1 MELGLGID
9 TGGTYTDAAMVDL
22 GSKRLIAWSKS
33 PTTPQDLTEGIVRS
47 VRTLLRKQRFD
58 PAEIKLVGLSTTLAT
73 NSVLESRGGRVGLIG
88 IGWDTKDLNALGAE
102 RCAFIKGGHDTKGRE
117 LDALDVKGLRET
129 VRSMSEDVDAFV
141 VSSMFSVYQPSHEDR
156 ARQVIR
162 EMTERPVVAA
172 YELSGELGVIE
183 RSVTAVLNARL
194 LPMISDFLDRIESA
208 LLSMHIKANIVVLK
222 GDGNVM
228 PVKQARERPVETI
241 LSGPAA
247 SLLGGSRLSGLDNCL
262 VVDMGGTSTDIAYID
277 DGFPRIGREGA
288 QLAGWRTRVRSI
300 DAATVALG
308 GDSEIGSDL
317 HGDLKIGPARVLP
330 LALAGERTKD
340 LPRMIMERRRTDFLV
355 TARGPERLT
364 GQKLQVYLKVQE
376 LGLCDEEELRTA
388 LPDTYLVRETA
399 RELVRSGHLLR
410 TGLTPTDIFNLE
422 GLYRLG
428 DEVSSRA
435 GVEHYLEGTRMSVE
449 AYCARVMHRLVGRLA
464 EEVVRKVMAEEIG
477 DLPKEPTVD
486 RLVQL
491 MAGERPPGAFRLS
504 LRLDRPIVGIGG
516 PARLLM
522 PSLGELLGAEVV
534 IPEGASV
541 GNAVGAVCSRISETL
556 TMRIQPLSDGQFQMV
571 TPWGD
576 AQDFRRAEE
585 AIKRTK
591 VLAGE
596 HVQGRAERAGAADIS
611 VRTDVR
617 EVRFKDQ
624 KGMEHLNWIEVTA
637 RATGEPGQGHH

>member
-9 TGGTYTDAAMVDL
+9 TGGTYTDAAIVDL
-22 GSKRLIAWSKS
+22 STKRLLAWSKS
-33 PTTPQDLTEGIVRS
+33 PTTPHDLTEGIVSS
-47 VRTLLRKQRFD
+47 VRALMRKQRFD
-58 PAEIKLVGLSTTLAT
+58 PAEVKLVGLSTTLAT

-88 IGWDTKDLNALGAE
+88 IGWDTKEVSALGAE

-117 LDALDVKGLRET
+117 LDALDLKALREA
-129 VRSMSEDVDAFV
+129 VGSMSEEVDAFV

-156 ARQVIR
+156 ARHAIR
-162 EMTERPVVAA
+162 EMVRRPVVAA
-172 YELSGELGVIE
+172 YELSGELGVKE

-194 LPMISDFLDRIESA
+194 LPVISDFLDRIENA
-208 LLSMHIKANIVVLK
+208 LRSMRITANIVVLK

-247 SLLGGSRLSGLDNCL
+247 SLLGGARLSGLDNCL

-277 DGFPRIGREGA
+277 NGFPRIGREGA
-288 QLAGWRTRVRSI
+288 QLGGWRTRVRSI

-317 HGDLKIGPARVLP
+317 HGDLRIGPARVLP

-340 LPRMIMERRRTDFLV
+340 LPRMIMEGRRTDFLV
-355 TARGPERLT
+355 TAKGPERLS
-364 GQKLQVYLKVQE
+364 GRYLQVYLKAQE
-376 LGLCDEEELRTA
+376 LGLCDEEELRSA
-388 LPDTYLVRETA
+388 LPDIYLVRETA
-399 RELVRSGHLLR
+399 RELVHSGHLLR

-422 GLYRLG
+422 GLYKIG
-428 DEVSSRA
+428 DIASSRA

-449 AYCARVMHRLVGRLA
+449 AYCARVMHRMVGRLT
-464 EEVVRKVMAEEIG
+464 EEVVRKVVAEEIG
-477 DLPKEPTVD
+477 DLPKEATVD

-491 MAGERPPGAFRLS
+491 LAGERSPGAFRIS
-504 LRLDRPIVGIGG
+504 LHLDRPIVGIGG

-522 PSLGELLGAEVV
+522 PSLRELLGAEVV
-534 IPEGASV
+534 IPDGASV
-541 GNAVGAVCSRISETL
+541 GNAVGAVCSRISEMLTL
-556 TMRIQPLSDGQFQMV
+556 RIQPLSDGQFQLV

-576 AQDFRRAEE
+576 TKDFRRVED
-585 AIKRTK
+585 AIKRAK
-591 VLAGE
+591 ELAGE
-596 HVQGRAERAGAADIS
+596 HAWSKADRAGARDIAL
-611 VRTDVR
+611 RTDVR
-617 EVRFKDQ
+617 EDRFKDQ

-637 RATGEPGQGHH
+637 RATGEPGQGHN

>member
-1 MELGLGID
+1 MQLGLGID

-22 GSKRLIAWSKS
+22 GTRRLVAWSKS
-33 PTTPQDLTEGIVRS
+33 PTTPQDLTDGIVTS
-47 VRTLLRKQRFD
+47 VRTLLRKERFD
-58 PAEIKLVGLSTTLAT
+58 PADIKLVGLSTTLAT

-88 IGWDTKDLNALGAE
+88 IGWDTQDLDALGAE

-117 LDALDVKGLRET
+117 LNALDVKGLREM

-141 VSSMFSVYQPSHEDR
+141 VSSMFSVYQPGHEDR

-162 EMTERPVVAA
+162 DMTEKPVVAA

-194 LPMISDFLDRIESA
+194 LPVISDFLDRIEGA
-208 LLSMHIKANIVVLK
+208 LRSMRITTNIVVLK

-228 PVKQARERPVETI
+228 PVRQARERPVETI

-277 DGFPRIGREGA
+277 NGFPRIGREGA

-300 DAATVALG
+300 DTATVALG

-330 LALAGERTKD
+330 LALAGERAKD
-340 LPRMIMERRRTDFLV
+340 LPRLIMERRRTDFLV

-376 LGLCDEEELRTA
+376 MGLVDEDELRSV
-388 LPDTYLVRETA
+388 LPDIYLVRETV
-399 RELVRSGHLLR
+399 RDLVRSGHLLR
-410 TGLTPTDIFNLE
+410 TGLTPTDVFNLE
-422 GLYRLG
+422 GLFRIG
-428 DEVSSRA
+428 EVASSRA

-449 AYCARVMHRLVGRLA
+449 AYCARVMHRMVGRLA
-464 EEVVRKVMAEEIG
+464 EEVVRKVVAEEIG
-477 DLPKEPTVD
+477 DLPKEATVD

-491 MAGERPPGAFRLS
+491 MAGERSPGTFRLD

-516 PARLLM
+516 PAKLLM
-522 PSLGELLGAEVV
+522 PSLREQLGAEVV
-534 IPEGASV
+534 IPDGASV

-556 TMRIQPLSDGQFQMV
+556 ILRIQPLSDGQFQMV
-571 TPWGD
+571 APWGD

-585 AIKRTK
+585 AIDRAKA
-591 VLAGE
+591 LAGE
-596 HVQGRAERAGAADIS
+596 HVRGRAEKAGATDIAL
-611 VRTDVR
+611 RTDVR

-624 KGMEHLNWIEVTA
+624 RGMEHLNWIEVTA
-637 RATGEPGQGHH
+637 RATGEPGQGHN

>member
-1 MELGLGID
+1 M
-9 TGGTYTDAAMVDL
+9 
-22 GSKRLIAWSKS
+22 
-33 PTTPQDLTEGIVRS
+33 
-47 VRTLLRKQRFD
+47 RTLLHKERFD
-58 PAEIKLVGLSTTLAT
+58 PAVIKLVGLSTTLAT

-88 IGWDTKDLNALGAE
+88 IGWDTKDVDALGAE

-129 VRSMSEDVDAFV
+129 VRSMAEETDAFV

-162 EMTERPVVAA
+162 EMTDRPVVAA
-172 YELSGELGVIE
+172 YELSGDLGVVE

-194 LPMISDFLDRIESA
+194 LPVISDFLDHVENALRAMRIR
-208 LLSMHIKANIVVLK
+208 ANMVVLK

-247 SLLGGSRLSGLDNCL
+247 SLLGGSRLSGLDKCL

-277 DGFPRIGREGA
+277 NGFPRIGREGA

-330 LALAGERTKD
+330 LALAGELTKD
-340 LPRMIMERRRTDFLV
+340 LPRRIMERRRTDFLV
-355 TARGPERLT
+355 TARGPERLS
-364 GQKLQVYLKVQE
+364 GNQLQVYQRCGAGTMLR
-376 LGLCDEEELRTA
+376 GELRSA
-388 LPDTYLVRETA
+388 LPGHLPGQGDG
-399 RELVRSGHLLR
+399 RELVHSGHLLR
-410 TGLTPTDIFNLE
+410 TGLTPTDVFNLE
-422 GLYRLG
+422 GLYVIG
-428 DEVSSRA
+428 DGASSKA

-449 AYCARVMHRLVGRLA
+449 AYCARVMHRMVGRLA
-464 EEVVRKVMAEEIG
+464 EEVVRKVVAEEIG
-477 DLPKEPTVD
+477 DLPKEATVD

-491 MAGERPPGAFRLS
+491 MAGERSPGSFRID

-556 TMRIQPLSDGQFQMV
+556 TLRIQALSDGQFQMV

-576 AQDFRRAEE
+576 AQDFRRAED
-585 AIKRTK
+585 AVKRAK
-591 VLAGE
+591 ELAGE
-596 HVQGRAERAGAADIS
+596 HAWKKAERAGARDFAL
-611 VRTDVR
+611 RTDVR
-617 EVRFKDQ
+617 EVRYK
-624 KGMEHLNWIEVTA
+624 A
-637 RATGEPGQGHH
+637 RRHGTSELD

>member
-585 AIKRTK
+585 AIKRAK

>member
-1 MELGLGID
+1 MGID

-47 VRTLLRKQRFD
+47 VRTLLHKQRFD

-162 EMTERPVVAA
+162 EMTEMPVVAA

-194 LPMISDFLDRIESA
+194 LPVISDFLDRIESA

-340 LPRMIMERRRTDFLV
+340 LPRLIMERRRTDFLV

-376 LGLCDEEELRTA
+376 LGLCEEEELRTA
-388 LPDTYLVRETA
+388 LPDIYLVRETA
-399 RELVRSGHLLR
+399 RELDQSGHLLR

-585 AIKRTK
+585 AIKRAK

-596 HVQGRAERAGAADIS
+596 QVLGRAERAGAADIS

>member
-47 VRTLLRKQRFD
+47 VRTLLRKRRFD

-477 DLPKEPTVD
+477 DLPKEPAVD

-504 LRLDRPIVGIGG
+504 LRMDRPIVGIGG

-585 AIKRTK
+585 AIKRAK

-596 HVQGRAERAGAADIS
+596 QVLGRAERAGAADIS

>member
-22 GSKRLIAWSKS
+22 GTKKLIAWSKS
-33 PTTPQDLTEGIVRS
+33 PTTPQDLTEGIVSS
-47 VRTLLRKQRFD
+47 VRSLLRKERFD
-58 PAEIKLVGLSTTLAT
+58 PAAIGLVGLSTTLAT

-88 IGWDTKDLNALGAE
+88 IGWDTKEVDALGAE

-117 LDALDVKGLRET
+117 LDALDVKMLREA
-129 VRSMSEDVDAFV
+129 VRSMSDEVDAYV

-162 EMTERPVVAA
+162 EITERPVVAA
-172 YELSGELGVIE
+172 YELSGELGVVE

-194 LPMISDFLDRIESA
+194 LPVISDFLDRVEDA
-208 LLSMHIKANIVVLK
+208 LRSMRIKANIVVLK

-277 DGFPRIGREGA
+277 NGFPRVGREGA

-330 LALAGERTKD
+330 LGLAGERSKD
-340 LPRMIMERRRTDFLV
+340 LPRRIMERRRTDFLV
-355 TARGPERLT
+355 TARGPERLS
-364 GQKLQVYLKVQE
+364 GNQLQVYQKVGE
-376 LGLCDEEELRTA
+376 LGLCDEEELRSA
-388 LPDTYLVRETA
+388 LPDIYLVRETA

-410 TGLTPTDIFNLE
+410 TGLTPTDVFNLE
-422 GLYRLG
+422 GLYVIGHLA
-428 DEVSSRA
+428 SSKA

-464 EEVVRKVMAEEIG
+464 EEVVRKVVAEEIG
-477 DLPKEPTVD
+477 DLPKEPTLD

-491 MAGERPPGAFRLS
+491 MAGERSPGSFRID

-522 PSLGELLGAEVV
+522 PSLRGLLGAEVV
-534 IPEGASV
+534 IPEGALV
-541 GNAVGAVCSRISETL
+541 GNAVGAVCSRISEALTL
-556 TMRIQPLSDGQFQMV
+556 RIQALSDGQFQMV

-576 AQDFRRAEE
+576 AQDFRRAED
-585 AIKRTK
+585 AVKRAK
-591 VLAGE
+591 ELAGE
-596 HVQGRAERAGAADIS
+596 HAWKKAERAGARDIAL
-611 VRTDVR
+611 RTDVR
-617 EVRFKDQ
+617 EVRYKDQ

-637 RATGEPGQGHH
+637 RATGEPEKGHT

>member
-22 GSKRLIAWSKS
+22 SAKKLIAWSKS
-33 PTTPQDLTEGIVRS
+33 PTTPHDLTEGIASAVRA
-47 VRTLLRKQRFD
+47 LLRKERFD
-58 PAEIKLVGLSTTLAT
+58 PRDIELVGLSTTLAT
-73 NSVLESRGGRVGLIG
+73 NSVLESRGGRVGLVA
-88 IGWDTKDLNALGAE
+88 IGWDTKEVDALGAE

-117 LDALDVKGLRET
+117 LDALDVKGLREA
-129 VRSMSEDVDAFV
+129 VRSMSDEVDAFV

-172 YELSGELGVIE
+172 YELSGELGVVE

-194 LPMISDFLDRIESA
+194 LPEISDLLDRVENA
-208 LLSMHIKANIVVLK
+208 LGSMRVRANMVVLK
-222 GDGNVM
+222 GDGSVM

-247 SLLGGSRLSGLDNCL
+247 SLLGGSRLSGLNNCL

-277 DGFPRIGREGA
+277 NGFPRVGREGA

-317 HGDLKIGPARVLP
+317 HGDLRIGPARVLP

-340 LPRMIMERRRTDFLV
+340 LPRRIMERRRTDFLV
-355 TARGPERLT
+355 TARGPEKLS
-364 GQKLQVYLKVQE
+364 GSKLQVYQGVQE
-376 LGLCDEEELRTA
+376 LGLCDEEELRSA
-388 LPDTYLVRETA
+388 LPDIYLVRETA

-422 GLYRLG
+422 GLYTIG
-428 DEVSSRA
+428 DQASSRA

-449 AYCARVMHRLVGRLA
+449 AYCARVMHRMVGRLA
-464 EEVVRKVMAEEIG
+464 EEVVRKVVAEEIG
-477 DLPKEPTVD
+477 DLPKEPAVD

-491 MAGERPPGAFRLS
+491 MAGERSPGSFRIG

-522 PSLGELLGAEVV
+522 PSLRELLGAEVV
-534 IPEGASV
+534 IPEGAAV
-541 GNAVGAVCSRISETL
+541 GNAVGAVCSRISEMLTL
-556 TMRIQPLSDGQFQMV
+556 RIQALSDGQFQML

-576 AQDFRRAEE
+576 AQDFRRAEDAVRRARE
-585 AIKRTK
+585 
-591 VLAGE
+591 LAGE
-596 HVQGRAERAGAADIS
+596 HAWRKAERAGARDIAL
-611 VRTDVR
+611 RTDVK
-617 EVRFKDQ
+617 EVRYKDQ

-637 RATGEPGQGHH
+637 RATGEPGQEHH

>member
-47 VRTLLRKQRFD
+47 VRTLLRKRRFD

-491 MAGERPPGAFRLS
+491 MAGERPPGTFRLS

-585 AIKRTK
+585 AIKRAK

>member
-22 GSKRLIAWSKS
+22 SAKKLIAWSKS
-33 PTTPQDLTEGIVRS
+33 PTTPHDLTEGIASAVRA
-47 VRTLLRKQRFD
+47 LLRKERFD
-58 PAEIKLVGLSTTLAT
+58 PRDIELVGLSTTLAT
-73 NSVLESRGGRVGLIG
+73 NSVLESRGGRVGLVA
-88 IGWDTKDLNALGAE
+88 IGWDTKEVDALGAE

-117 LDALDVKGLRET
+117 LDALDVKGLREA
-129 VRSMSEDVDAFV
+129 VRSMSDEVDAFV

-172 YELSGELGVIE
+172 YELSGELGVVE

-194 LPMISDFLDRIESA
+194 LPEISDLLDRVENA
-208 LLSMHIKANIVVLK
+208 LGSMRVRANMVVLK
-222 GDGNVM
+222 GDGSVM

-277 DGFPRIGREGA
+277 NGFPRVGREGA

-317 HGDLKIGPARVLP
+317 HGDLRIGPARVLP

-340 LPRMIMERRRTDFLV
+340 LPRRIMERRRTDFLV
-355 TARGPERLT
+355 TARGPEKLS
-364 GQKLQVYLKVQE
+364 GSKLQVYQGVQE
-376 LGLCDEEELRTA
+376 LGLCDEEELRSA
-388 LPDTYLVRETA
+388 LPDIYLVRETA

-422 GLYRLG
+422 GLYMIG
-428 DEVSSRA
+428 DQASSRA

-449 AYCARVMHRLVGRLA
+449 AYCARVMHRMVGRLA
-464 EEVVRKVMAEEIG
+464 EEVVRKVVAEEIG
-477 DLPKEPTVD
+477 DLPKEPAVD

-491 MAGERPPGAFRLS
+491 MAGERSPGSFRIG

-522 PSLGELLGAEVV
+522 PSLRELLGAEVV
-534 IPEGASV
+534 IPEGAAV
-541 GNAVGAVCSRISETL
+541 GNAVGAVCSRISEMLTL
-556 TMRIQPLSDGQFQMV
+556 RIQALSDGQFQML

-576 AQDFRRAEE
+576 AQDFRRAEDAVRRARE
-585 AIKRTK
+585 
-591 VLAGE
+591 LAGE
-596 HVQGRAERAGAADIS
+596 HAWRKAERAGARDIAL
-611 VRTDVR
+611 RTDVK
-617 EVRFKDQ
+617 EVRYKDQ

-637 RATGEPGQGHH
+637 RATGEPGQGQH

>member
-1 MELGLGID
+1 M
-9 TGGTYTDAAMVDL
+9 
-22 GSKRLIAWSKS
+22 KIA
-33 PTTPQDLTEGIVRS
+33 
-47 VRTLLRKQRFD
+47 
-58 PAEIKLVGLSTTLAT
+58 
-73 NSVLESRGGRVGLIG
+73 
-88 IGWDTKDLNALGAE
+88 
-102 RCAFIKGGHDTKGRE
+102 
-117 LDALDVKGLRET
+117 
-129 VRSMSEDVDAFV
+129 
-141 VSSMFSVYQPSHEDR
+141 
-156 ARQVIR
+156 
-162 EMTERPVVAA
+162 
-172 YELSGELGVIE
+172 
-183 RSVTAVLNARL
+183 
-194 LPMISDFLDRIESA
+194 
-208 LLSMHIKANIVVLK
+208 ANIVVLK

-228 PVKQARERPVETI
+228 PVRQARERPVETI

-277 DGFPRIGREGA
+277 KGFPRIGREGA

-355 TARGPERLT
+355 TSRGPERLSET
-364 GQKLQVYLKVQE
+364 KLQVYRKVQE
-376 LGLCDEEELRTA
+376 LGLCDEEELRSA
-388 LPDTYLVRETA
+388 LPQMYLVRETA

-422 GLYRLG
+422 GLYRIG
-428 DEVSSRA
+428 DEASSRA
-435 GVEHYLEGTRMSVE
+435 GVENYLEGTQMSLE
-449 AYCARVMHRLVGRLA
+449 AYCARVLHRLVGRLA
-464 EEVVRKVMAEEIG
+464 EEVVRKVVAEEIG
-477 DLPKEPTVD
+477 DLPKEATVD

-491 MAGERPPGAFRLS
+491 MAGERSPGSFRID

-522 PSLGELLGAEVV
+522 PSLRELLGAEVV
-534 IPEGASV
+534 IPEGAPV
-541 GNAVGAVCSRISETL
+541 GNAVGAVFSQISETL
-556 TMRIQPLSDGQFQMV
+556 TLRIQPLSDGQFQMV

-585 AIKRTK
+585 AIRRAKE
-591 VLAGE
+591 LAGE
-596 HVQGRAERAGAADIS
+596 HARGKAERAGAVGVS
-611 VRTDVR
+611 LRTDVR

>member
-22 GSKRLIAWSKS
+22 GTKKLIAWSKS
-33 PTTPQDLTEGIVRS
+33 PTTPQDLTEGIVSS
-47 VRTLLRKQRFD
+47 VRSLLRKEHFD
-58 PAEIKLVGLSTTLAT
+58 PAAIGLVGLSTTLAT

-88 IGWDTKDLNALGAE
+88 IGWDTKEVDALGAE

-117 LDALDVKGLRET
+117 LDALDVKMLREA
-129 VRSMSEDVDAFV
+129 VRSMSDEVDAYV

-162 EMTERPVVAA
+162 EITERPVVAA
-172 YELSGELGVIE
+172 YELSGELGVVE

-194 LPMISDFLDRIESA
+194 LPVISDFLDRVEDA
-208 LLSMHIKANIVVLK
+208 LRSMRIKANIVVLK

-277 DGFPRIGREGA
+277 NGFPRVGREGA

-330 LALAGERTKD
+330 LGLAGERSKD
-340 LPRMIMERRRTDFLV
+340 LPRRIMERRRTDFLV
-355 TARGPERLT
+355 TARGPERLS
-364 GQKLQVYLKVQE
+364 GNQLQVYQKVGE
-376 LGLCDEEELRTA
+376 LGLCDEEELRSA
-388 LPDTYLVRETA
+388 LPDIYLVRETA

-410 TGLTPTDIFNLE
+410 TGLTPTDVFNLE
-422 GLYRLG
+422 GLYVIGHLA
-428 DEVSSRA
+428 SSKA

-464 EEVVRKVMAEEIG
+464 EEVVRKVVAEEIG
-477 DLPKEPTVD
+477 DLPKEPTLD

-491 MAGERPPGAFRLS
+491 MAGERSPGSFRID

-522 PSLGELLGAEVV
+522 PSLRGLLGAEVV
-534 IPEGASV
+534 IPEGALV
-541 GNAVGAVCSRISETL
+541 GNAVGAVCSRISEALTL
-556 TMRIQPLSDGQFQMV
+556 RIQALSDGQFQMV

-576 AQDFRRAEE
+576 AQDFRRAED
-585 AIKRTK
+585 AVKRAK
-591 VLAGE
+591 ELAGE
-596 HVQGRAERAGAADIS
+596 HAWKKAERAGARDIAL
-611 VRTDVR
+611 RTDVR
-617 EVRFKDQ
+617 EVRYKDQ

-637 RATGEPGQGHH
+637 RATGEPEKGHT

>member
-22 GSKRLIAWSKS
+22 SAKKLIAWSKS
-33 PTTPQDLTEGIVRS
+33 PTTPHDLTEGIASAVRA
-47 VRTLLRKQRFD
+47 LLRKERFD
-58 PAEIKLVGLSTTLAT
+58 PRDIELVGLSTTLAT
-73 NSVLESRGGRVGLIG
+73 NSVLESRGGRVGLVA
-88 IGWDTKDLNALGAE
+88 IGWDTKEVDALGAE

-117 LDALDVKGLRET
+117 LDALDVKGLREA
-129 VRSMSEDVDAFV
+129 VRSMSDEVDAFV

-172 YELSGELGVIE
+172 YELSGELGVVE

-194 LPMISDFLDRIESA
+194 LPEISDLLDRVENA
-208 LLSMHIKANIVVLK
+208 LGSMRVRANMVVLK
-222 GDGNVM
+222 GDGSVM

-247 SLLGGSRLSGLDNCL
+247 SLLGGSRLSGLNNCL
-262 VVDMGGTSTDIAYID
+262 VVDMGGTSTDSAYID
-277 DGFPRIGREGA
+277 NGFPRVGREGA

-317 HGDLKIGPARVLP
+317 HGDLRIGPARVLP

-340 LPRMIMERRRTDFLV
+340 LPRRIMERRRTDFLV
-355 TARGPERLT
+355 TARGPEKLS
-364 GQKLQVYLKVQE
+364 GSKLQVYQGVQE
-376 LGLCDEEELRTA
+376 LGLCDEEELRSA
-388 LPDTYLVRETA
+388 LPDIYLVRETA

-422 GLYRLG
+422 GLYTIG
-428 DEVSSRA
+428 DQASSRA

-449 AYCARVMHRLVGRLA
+449 AYCARVMHRMVGRLA
-464 EEVVRKVMAEEIG
+464 EEVVRKVVAEEIG
-477 DLPKEPTVD
+477 DLPKEPAVD

-491 MAGERPPGAFRLS
+491 MAGERSPGSFRIG

-522 PSLGELLGAEVV
+522 PSLRELLGAEVV
-534 IPEGASV
+534 IPEGAAV
-541 GNAVGAVCSRISETL
+541 GNAVGAVCSRISEMLTL
-556 TMRIQPLSDGQFQMV
+556 RIQALSDGQFQML

-576 AQDFRRAEE
+576 AQDFRRAEDAVRRARE
-585 AIKRTK
+585 
-591 VLAGE
+591 LAGE
-596 HVQGRAERAGAADIS
+596 HAWRKAERAGARDIAL
-611 VRTDVR
+611 RTDVK
-617 EVRFKDQ
+617 EVRYKDQ

-637 RATGEPGQGHH
+637 RATGEPGQGQH

>member
-1 MELGLGID
+1 MGID

-22 GSKRLIAWSKS
+22 RDKRLLAWSKS
-33 PTTPQDLTEGIVRS
+33 PTTHHDLTEGIVLS
-47 VRTLLRKQRFD
+47 VRSLLRKERFD
-58 PAEIKLVGLSTTLAT
+58 PARIKLVGLSTTLAT

-88 IGWDTKDLNALGAE
+88 IGWDVANQETLGAE
-102 RCAFIKGGHDTKGRE
+102 RCAFIKGGHDSKGRE
-117 LDALDVKGLRET
+117 LDALDLNGMREA
-129 VRSMSEDVDAFV
+129 VRSMTDEVDAFV

-156 ARQVIR
+156 ARRLIR
-162 EMTERPVVAA
+162 EMTDRPVVAA

-194 LPMISDFLDRIESA
+194 LPVISDFLDRIEASLKA
-208 LLSMHIKANIVVLK
+208 MRITANIVVLK

-228 PVKQARERPVETI
+228 PVRSARERPVETI

-277 DGFPRIGREGA
+277 NGFPRIGREGA

-300 DAATVALG
+300 DATTVGLG

-330 LALAGERTKD
+330 LAFAGERTKD
-340 LPRMIMERRRTDFLV
+340 LPRMIMERRRTDFFV
-355 TARGPERLT
+355 TARGPERLS
-364 GQKLQVYLKVQE
+364 GSKLQVYGKVEE
-376 LGLCDEEELRTA
+376 LGLCDEEELRSA
-388 LPDTYLVRETA
+388 LPEVYLVRETA
-399 RELVRSGHLLR
+399 REMVRSGHLLR

-422 GLYRLG
+422 GLYRIG
-428 DEVSSRA
+428 DEASSRA
-435 GVEHYLEGTRMSVE
+435 GVEHFLEGTRMSVE
-449 AYCARVMHRLVGRLA
+449 AYCSRVMHRMVGRLA
-464 EEVVRKVMAEEIG
+464 EEIVRKVVTEEIG
-477 DLPKEPTVD
+477 DLPKDATVD

-491 MAGERPPGAFRLS
+491 MAGERSPGSFRIDLH
-504 LRLDRPIVGIGG
+504 LDRPIVGIGG

-522 PSLGELLGAEVV
+522 PSLRELLGAEVV
-534 IPEGASV
+534 IPEGGPV

-556 TMRIQPLSDGQFQMV
+556 TLRIQPLSDGQFQMM

-576 AQDFRRAEE
+576 TQDFRRAED
-585 AIKRTK
+585 AINRAKD
-591 VLAGE
+591 LAKE
-596 HVQGRAERAGAADIS
+596 HVWGKADRAGAVDVAL
-611 VRTDVR
+611 RTDVR

-624 KGMEHLNWIEVTA
+624 KGMDHLNWIEVTA
-637 RATGEPGQGHH
+637 RATGEPRRGQH

>member
-1 MELGLGID
+1 LGID

-47 VRTLLRKQRFD
+47 VRTLLHKQRFD

-162 EMTERPVVAA
+162 EMTEMPVVAA

-194 LPMISDFLDRIESA
+194 LPVISDFLDRIESA

-340 LPRMIMERRRTDFLV
+340 LPRLIMERRRTDFLV

-376 LGLCDEEELRTA
+376 LGLCEEEELRTA
-388 LPDTYLVRETA
+388 LPDIYLVRETA
-399 RELVRSGHLLR
+399 RELDQSGHLLR

-585 AIKRTK
+585 AIKRAK

-596 HVQGRAERAGAADIS
+596 QVLGRAERAGAADIS

>member
-9 TGGTYTDAAMVDL
+9 TGGTYTDAALVDL
-22 GSKRLIAWSKS
+22 GTRKLVAWSKS
-33 PTTPQDLTEGIVRS
+33 PTTPQDLSVGMAGS
-47 VRTLLRKQRFD
+47 VRALMRKERFD
-58 PAEIKLVGLSTTLAT
+58 PADVRLVGLSTTLAT
-73 NSVLESRGGRVGLIG
+73 NSVLESRGGKVGLIG
-88 IGWDTKDLNALGAE
+88 IGWDTEDLDALGAE

-117 LDALDVKGLRET
+117 LDALDLKALREA
-129 VRSMSEDVDAFV
+129 VRSMSKEVDAFV

-156 ARQVIR
+156 ACHAIR
-162 EMTERPVVAA
+162 EMVPRPVIAA
-172 YELSGELGVIE
+172 YELSGELGVVE

-194 LPMISDFLDRIESA
+194 LPVISDLLDRVEDA
-208 LLSMHIKANIVVLK
+208 LRSMRIKATIVVLK
-222 GDGNVM
+222 GDGSVM
-228 PVKQARERPVETI
+228 PVGMARERPVETV

-277 DGFPRIGREGA
+277 NGFPRIAREGA

-330 LALAGERTKD
+330 LALAGERAKD
-340 LPRMIMERRRTDFLV
+340 LPRRIMERRRTDFLV
-355 TARGPERLT
+355 TSRGPERLS
-364 GQKLQVYLKVQE
+364 GNQLLIYSKVSE

-388 LPDTYLVRETA
+388 LPDIYLVRETA

-410 TGLTPTDIFNLE
+410 TGLTPTDVFNLE
-422 GLYRLG
+422 GLYRTG
-428 DEVSSRA
+428 DEASSRA
-435 GVEHYLEGTRMSVE
+435 GVEHYLEGTRMTVE
-449 AYCARVMHRLVGRLA
+449 AYCARVMHRMVARLA
-464 EEVVRKVMAEEIG
+464 EEVVRKVLAEEVG
-477 DLPKEPTVD
+477 DLPRDPTVD

-491 MAGERPPGAFRLS
+491 VAGERTPGAFRVE
-504 LRLDRPIVGIGG
+504 LRMDRPIVGIGG

-522 PSLGELLGAEVV
+522 PSLRELLGADVV
-534 IPEGASV
+534 IPDGAPV

-556 TMRIQPLSDGQFQMV
+556 TLRIQPLTDGQFQMV

-576 AQDFRRAEE
+576 AQDFRRAED
-585 AIKRTK
+585 AIRRAKE
-591 VLAGE
+591 LAGE
-596 HVQGRAERAGAADIS
+596 YAWGKAERAGARDIAL
-611 VRTDVR
+611 RTDVR
-617 EVRFKDQ
+617 ESRFKDQ

-637 RATGEPGQGHH
+637 RATGEPGRGQH

>member
-22 GSKRLIAWSKS
+22 GSRRLIAWSKS

-58 PAEIKLVGLSTTLAT
+58 PADIKLVGLSTTLAT

-88 IGWDTKDLNALGAE
+88 IGWDTEDLNALGAE

-117 LDALDVKGLRET
+117 LDALDMKGLRET

-172 YELSGELGVIE
+172 YELSGELGVLE

-194 LPMISDFLDRIESA
+194 LPVISDFLDRIENA
-208 LLSMHIKANIVVLK
+208 LLSMRITANIVVLK

-228 PVKQARERPVETI
+228 AVKQARERPVETI

-247 SLLGGSRLSGLDNCL
+247 SLLGGSRLSGLENCL

-277 DGFPRIGREGA
+277 DGFPRIAREGA

-340 LPRMIMERRRTDFLV
+340 LPRLIMERRRTDFLV
-355 TARGPERLT
+355 TARGPERLA

-376 LGLCDEEELRTA
+376 LGLCDEEELRTV
-388 LPDTYLVRETA
+388 LPDIYLVRETA

-410 TGLTPTDIFNLE
+410 TGLTPTDVFNLE
-422 GLYRLG
+422 GLYRSG
-428 DEVSSRA
+428 DEASSRA

-477 DLPKEPTVD
+477 DLPKEPAVD

-491 MAGERPPGAFRLS
+491 MAGEGSRGAFRLS

-585 AIKRTK
+585 AIKRAK

-596 HVQGRAERAGAADIS
+596 QVLGRAERAGAADVS

-637 RATGEPGQGHH
+637 RATGEPRQGHH

>member
-47 VRTLLRKQRFD
+47 VRTLLRKRRFD

-491 MAGERPPGAFRLS
+491 MAGERPPGTFRLS

-585 AIKRTK
+585 AIKRAK

-596 HVQGRAERAGAADIS
+596 QVLGRAERAGAADIS